1 MNWDQIQGDWMTFKG
16 KIKERW
22 GDLTDDDLE
31 RIEGRRDQLVG
42 LVQKKYGIAKEMAEK
57 EVKAWEK
64 TLH

>member
-1 MNWDQIQGDWMTFKG
+1 MNWDQIQGDWMAFKG

-22 GDLTDDDLE
+22 GDLTDDDLD
-31 RIEGRRDQLVG
+31 RIEGRRDQLIG